1 MRPVFVFAALAL
13 GTACVP
19 KGKYIALDEEL
30 QQTRSSLQATI
41 AERDG
46 TILQL
51 EGEVSALEGSKKRLQ
66 SELEQAQATLEQ
78 VTDEKARAVANQQGL
93 EGEVERMKQ
102 AIAELEARK
111 AQTEARMNE
120 YRDLVGRFQ
129 SMIDAGTLKVK
140 IVNGR
145 MVVAMA
151 TDILFPSGSA
161 TLRKDGQDAVT
172 SVAQI
177 LASIPNREFQIEGHT
192 DNVPVG
198 SAQFPSNWDL
208 GAARAIGVVQQMI
221 AAGMPPD
228 RISAASFGEFRP
240 VDTNRTKEGK
250 TANRRIEIVVV
261 PDLSQLPGFQELSGT

>member
-1 MRPVFVFAALAL
+1 MRPVYVFAALAL
-13 GTACVP
+13 STACVP
-19 KGKYIALDEEL
+19 KGKYLALDEEL
-30 QQTRSSLQATI
+30 QQTRASLQAQV

-51 EGEVSALEGSKKRLQ
+51 EGEVSALDGSKKRLQ

-93 EGEVERMKQ
+93 QGEVERMKQ
-102 AIAELEARK
+102 ALAELEARK

-161 TLRKDGQDAVT
+161 TLRKDGQDAVS

-221 AAGMPPD
+221 AAGMPAD

-250 TANRRIEIVVV
+250 AANRRIEIVVV
-261 PDLSQLPGFQELSGT
+261 PDLSQLPGFQELSGS

>member
-13 GTACVP
+13 SAACVP
-19 KGKYIALDEEL
+19 KGKYLALDEEL
-30 QQTRSSLQATI
+30 QQTRASLQAQV

-51 EGEVSALEGSKKRLQ
+51 EGEVSALDGSKKRLQ

-93 EGEVERMKQ
+93 QGEVERMKQ
-102 AIAELEARK
+102 ALAELEARK

-161 TLRKDGQDAVT
+161 TLRKDGQDAVS

-221 AAGMPPD
+221 AAGMPAD

-250 TANRRIEIVVV
+250 AANRRIEIVVV
-261 PDLSQLPGFQELSGT
+261 PDLSQLPGFQELSGS